1 MKFPWSRA
9 LALAVVASVGSG
21 CSHGNGHGES
31 VQAALRA
38 QAAPAKKRTNAVEGL
53 DSQEAAI
60 VARSYHKSL
69 APKDVKASPYDE
81 VILVGPT
88 NASGT
93 RGAPPPLAPSVPPPE
108 R

>member
-1 MKFPWSRA
+1 MTSRWVRT
-9 LALAVVASVGSG
+9 LALAMMASGGGG
-21 CSHGNGHGES
+21 CSHTTGYGES
-31 VQAALRA
+31 VRAALRA
-38 QAAPAKKRTNAVEGL
+38 QAAPPKKPTGSVEGL

-60 VARSYHKSL
+60 VDRTYHRSL
-69 APKDVKASPYDE
+69 APKDAKPSPYDE